1 MSVEVLEELVAELE
15 RKMEV
20 EKALVI
26 EILKDS
32 QKGNKLMEDKK

>member
-1 MSVEVLEELVAELE
+1 MSVEVLGAHVAELE

-32 QKGNKLMEDKK
+32 QKGNKLMDDKK

>member
-1 MSVEVLEELVAELE
+1 VAELE

-32 QKGNKLMEDKK
+32 QKGNKLMADGGEIIITDKK